1 MVNLRSE
8 RERKKERARERKREG
23 KREIKRVCVREIEG
37 TERERNCV
45 CMYPCE
51 KVRESKRKI
60 ERKKRLCTCFL
71 LHLKFNIRGFSDLG
85 PFK

>member
-23 KREIKRVCVREIEG
+23 KREGKREIKRVCVREIGG

-51 KVRESKRKI
+51 RE
-60 ERKKRLCTCFL
+60 
-71 LHLKFNIRGFSDLG
+71 
-85 PFK
+85 